1 MTVIYDKVAVIGM
14 GLIGASIALAA
25 RRGELATTIIG
36 SDQSPEVAAVAARL
50 QLVDS
55 FEADAVHAVADADLV
70 ILAVP
75 VGAVG
80 KIAEQIVPHMKSGA
94 VLTDTGSTKRSVVR
108 DVAPHLRDDII
119 WLPSHPLAGT
129 EHSGPGAGFES
140 LFDERYWIILP
151 LDADEA
157 AIVRFESFITGLGSV
172 TERMSPD
179 YHDKVLALTSHLPH
193 LIAYTIVGTAV
204 DLETQLKNDV
214 IRFSASGF
222 RDFTRIAA
230 SDPVMWR
237 DVFLN
242 NDTAVLEMLQRF
254 PRILAIFNVPFAG
267 KKVTSWKHYFRAP
280 AKSGDQS
287 LMRVR
292 IRLAIGSVRYFAYSR
307 AKSRM
312 IGGVFHQISRSR
324 SLGLTGQ

>member
-25 RRGELATTIIG
+25 RRGGLATTIIG
-36 SDQSPEVAAVAARL
+36 SDQSSEVATVVARL

-55 FEADAVHAVADADLV
+55 FKADAAHAVADADLV

-75 VGAVG
+75 VGAVS
-80 KIAEQIVPHMKSGA
+80 KIAERIMPNMKSGA

-108 DVAPHLRDDII
+108 DVAPYLRDDII

-157 AIVRFESFITGLGSV
+157 DIKRFESFITGLGSV
-172 TERMSPD
+172 TERMGPD

-230 SDPVMWR
+230 SDPLMWR

-242 NDTAVLEMLQRF
+242 NDAAVLEMLQRF
-254 PRILAIFNVPFAG
+254 SEDLSYLQRAIRWQEGDKLEALFSRTREIRRSIIDAG
-267 KKVTSWKHYFRAP
+267 Q
-280 AKSGDQS
+280 D
-287 LMRVR
+287 
-292 IRLAIGSVRYFAYSR
+292 
-307 AKSRM
+307 
-312 IGGVFHQISRSR
+312 
-324 SLGLTGQ
+324 

>member
-14 GLIGASIALAA
+14 GLIGASIALAT
-25 RRGELATTIIG
+25 RRAGLATTIFG
-36 SDQSPEVAAVAARL
+36 SDQSPEVAAVVARL

-55 FEADAVHAVADADLV
+55 FEADALHAVADADLV

-80 KIAEQIVPHMKSGA
+80 EIAEQIVPHMKSGA
-94 VLTDTGSTKRSVVR
+94 VLTDTGSTKRSVVH
-108 DVAPHLRDDII
+108 DVGPHLRDDII

-140 LFDERYWIILP
+140 LFDERYWVILP
-151 LDADEA
+151 LDTDEA
-157 AIVRFESFITGLGSV
+157 DIVRFESFITGLGSV
-172 TERMSPD
+172 TERMSAD

-254 PRILAIFNVPFAG
+254 SEDLSYLQRAIRWQEGDKLEELFSRTREIRRSIIDAG
-267 KKVTSWKHYFRAP
+267 Q
-280 AKSGDQS
+280 D
-287 LMRVR
+287 
-292 IRLAIGSVRYFAYSR
+292 
-307 AKSRM
+307 
-312 IGGVFHQISRSR
+312 
-324 SLGLTGQ
+324 